1 MDIYT
6 ILFTIYFK
14 YVTHLILFRKRLTV
28 IYFNVINSTRHLVE
42 KKTISNVL
50 EFLKNVQEVVF
61 TGLIN
66 RFIWFFIIRNYDY
79 QNQLN

>member
-42 KKTISNVL
+42 KKNNFQSLGISKECSRGCVYRLNKPFYL
-50 EFLKNVQEVVF
+50 VF
-61 TGLIN
+61 HYPKL
-66 RFIWFFIIRNYDY
+66 
-79 QNQLN
+79 